1 MPEMPPP
8 QKPAWGETGMQRK
21 AVPKARG
28 ARMARQVECRHP
40 HWDIDE
46 RNVGTCRACG
56 ETRQFPWEPGGEIV
70 VLKEGK
76 LVSSF
81 SSDYTPEQRL
91 EIVEE
96 ARRKGIKV
104 VAKERGIPPTTISTW
119 KRRLEKQAKKIG
131 GLPWRTLMV
140 QHLEGEK
147 GRLNKEMQRIEAE
160 REDLSIKIVEHQE
173 TIEAIDRVLKLE
185 QGAGSSRDIPQD
197 QSVLAPK

>member
-1 MPEMPPP
+1 M
-8 QKPAWGETGMQRK
+8 
-21 AVPKARG
+21 
-28 ARMARQVECRHP
+28 
-40 HWDIDE
+40 
-46 RNVGTCRACG
+46 
-56 ETRQFPWEPGGEIV
+56 
-70 VLKEGK
+70 LKEGK
-76 LVSSF
+76 LVSTF

-104 VAKERGIPPTTISTW
+104 AAKERGIPPTTISTW

-160 REDLSIKIVEHQE
+160 RENLSIKIVEHQE

-185 QGAGSSRDIPQD
+185 RESESPRDIPRD
-197 QSVLAPK
+197 QSALAPKRALRIFSTAETLSARSSTFCSRAPMCRASFLLWR